1 MLQVLLESGLRTGVG
16 MLNSNA
22 ARMALATLA
31 ATALAAAP
39 AQAGPWTMTDGE
51 GRVISSFIYSHSA
64 KSFDSSGDSTDA
76 PDYDQLMAFFL
87 TEYGLNDDVTLIV
100 NPGVKW
106 VGIEGGDDEFGID
119 SVELGARYRLY
130 HDDRLVISAQASGF
144 VPGTLRNEPVPQIS
158 GNRPQFEARLQLGYG
173 FNLGK
178 LSGFASAEGG
188 YRIRTGAPPDE
199 FRGDAT
205 LGIHASDRLML
216 IGNLFNT
223 WSNGAGQPGFPSY
236 RYANLYAGGVYKLS
250 PRLSFQLGG
259 LATLT
264 GRNALRERGLYSG
277 FWIKF

>member
-1 MLQVLLESGLRTGVG
+1 MRQVNIARRGLTAIV
-16 MLNSNA
+16 LSI
-22 ARMALATLA
+22 LA
-31 ATALAAAP
+31 ASSAK
-39 AQAGPWTMTDGE
+39 AGPWTMGAGE
-51 GRVISSFIYSHSA
+51 GRVITSVIYSHSA
-64 KSFDSSGDSTDA
+64 KSFDSSGERIDA

-87 TEYGLNDDVTLIV
+87 TEYGVTDDLTLIA

-106 VGIEGGDDEFGID
+106 VGIEGQDDESGID
-119 SVELGARYRLY
+119 SVELGARYRLF
-130 HDDRLVISAQASGF
+130 HDDRMVVSAQLSGF

-158 GNRPQFEARLQLGYG
+158 GNRPQFEARLQAGYG

-178 LSGFASAEGG
+178 LNGFASIEGG

-205 LGIHASDRLML
+205 LGVHATSRLML

-236 RYANLYAGGVYKLS
+236 RYSNLYAGSVYELS
-250 PRLSFQLGG
+250 PRLSFQIGG
-259 LATLT
+259 LATVT

-277 FWIKF
+277 FWLKF